1 MPDGFTYDGDWQEGE
16 MTGAGVAT
24 YSNGAVYTGLFSN
37 GKRQG
42 EGTMRYTNGAETSGT
57 WINGALEGGVADTP
71 EATTEST
78 DQD

>member
-1 MPDGFTYDGDWQEGE
+1 

-24 YSNGAVYTGLFSN
+24 YSNGAVYTGLFRT
-37 GKRQG
+37 GERQG
-42 EGTMRYTNGAETSGT
+42 EGTPRYPNGAETSGT